1 MTLLEKTIVE
11 QAHHELQNLRRALL
25 MADGADRIS
34 AISSSFW
41 MLNGL
46 TVLATL
52 ENSGMSEDAVEEL
65 RAIDREMGQATA
77 AGSLVGLIKKDT
89 LN

>member
-1 MTLLEKTIVE
+1 MTRLEMTIVE
-11 QAHHELQNLRRALL
+11 QARHELQNLRRALL
-25 MADGADRIS
+25 MTEGADRIS

-52 ENSGMSEDAVEEL
+52 ANSGMSEEAGEEL
-65 RAIDREMGQATA
+65 NAIDREAGQATA
-77 AGSLVGLIKKDT
+77 AGGLVGLIKKDPP
-89 LN
+89 N